1 MSRCMR
7 DSAARMR
14 GKRER
19 KHHYAVHKTAQD
31 NASSE
36 GTYRYEG
43 EEPVSSRQRR
53 SDDSKPLRPEKNP
66 SYVTRH
72 RKQRNEGESR
82 RPDARDARSVSR
94 KRSIF
99 IGSRSKQ
106 RVSKLTTNRY
116 ISTALVFESGWIWRS
131 ADGWKCAESLLCA
144 RRTGRPR
151 QSRLRPDACPVQRI

>member
-1 MSRCMR
+1 
-7 DSAARMR
+7 MR

-53 SDDSKPLRPEKNP
+53 SDDSKHLRPEKNP

-72 RKQRNEGESR
+72 RKQREERIIDIKAPRRLQPIASYEPTKVKATSGSSETESE
-82 RPDARDARSVSR
+82 
-94 KRSIF
+94 KRS
-99 IGSRSKQ
+99 
-106 RVSKLTTNRY
+106 
-116 ISTALVFESGWIWRS
+116 
-131 ADGWKCAESLLCA
+131 
-144 RRTGRPR
+144 
-151 QSRLRPDACPVQRI
+151 